1 MIVHRAGVPAMVAVS
16 LWFGCLTLAS
26 AAPQD
31 GPPRYASDVRPILE
45 TKCFRCHGGDAAKG
59 ELDLSRLP
67 LVLRGGESGAVVVA
81 GMPDDS
87 PLYELVLE
95 GAMPSDKQNPLSP
108 DEIELV
114 RRWIAEGLPLD
125 VAEAGGGIAEEVTE
139 DHIVPLMLLRCAIC
153 HGARKQEGGLDLRS
167 KAAMLKGGKSG
178 AAIVPGNADESL
190 LLRRINAGEMPPRT
204 RLVEASVKPMEPGE
218 VEKLSR
224 WIAAGAPTA
233 PTDSVEPSAPNG
245 VIEGDRAEGDRAV
258 GDEDRQFW
266 SFRPP
271 QPVSVPGV
279 HDTQRVGNPIDAFII
294 QRLESHGLS
303 LAPEAPREILLRRA
317 SFDLTGLPPTPEEV
331 EEFLA
336 DPDPRAYEAQ
346 IDRLLASPRYGERWG
361 RHWLDLAGYSDSE
374 GKREQDLPRK
384 AAYRYRDYVIRA
396 LNADKPYDRFLV
408 EQLAGDELA
417 DYEHAPEITPEIYDN
432 LVATGFLRMAPDPT
446 WANITCFVPDRLELI
461 ADELDVLA
469 SSVMG
474 LTLKCARC
482 HSHKFDPIPQRDYY
496 RLAAIFKGAFDE
508 HDWLKPDHD
517 FLSYGDQGKRQ
528 LPHVTTAERR
538 AWEQN
543 EADVRQAIDGLR
555 AALDARAA
563 PLRQRLLDERLAQLP
578 EVLRDDLR
586 KALAI
591 PPVERNEVQRYLAGK
606 FEAQL
611 QIDAAAL
618 KQADAAFKQASD
630 ETERQIAALEAR
642 RQPEPTI
649 RALWDR
655 GEPSPSYVYRRGN
668 YLDAGARVEP
678 GVPAVLTNGRTALA
692 IEPPWPGAK
701 QTGRRLAFARW
712 LTQPDQPLTAR
723 VMVNRVWKHHF
734 GAGIVRSLG
743 NFGKTGTGPSHP
755 ELLDWLAIEFVR
767 QGWSLKA
774 MHRLMMT
781 SNTYRQSSAVTEG
794 HVKLDPDNRFW
805 SRMPLLRLDAE
816 ALRDSLLLVSGSLVV
831 RPFGPPDPVQAQPDG
846 LVTVGKQDTG
856 GWRRSMYV
864 AQYRKQIPTL
874 LEAFDLP
881 LMNPNCIERPT
892 SIVAPQALH
901 LLNDGTIRELAE
913 RFAERVRAEVGDDRR
928 RQVERVYLVAF
939 GRRPQGEELRLG
951 LETLD
956 RLAAEWRKQ
965 EAEAEAAKRALAS
978 YCHAI
983 VNSAGFMYI
992 D

>member
-1 MIVHRAGVPAMVAVS
+1 METYPTIPPHWRFSPVIPYRTAAVVIRRAGLPSTVAVS
-16 LWFGCLTLAS
+16 LWFGCLALAS
-26 AAPQD
+26 AAPRD
-31 GPPRYASDVRPILE
+31 GSPRYATDVRPILE
-45 TKCFRCHGGDAAKG
+45 AKCFRCHGGDVKKG

-67 LVLRGGESGAVVVA
+67 LVLQGGESGAVVVA
-81 GMPDDS
+81 GKPDES

-95 GAMPSDKQNPLSP
+95 GAMPSDKQDPLSP
-108 DEIELV
+108 AEIELV

-125 VAEAGGGIAEEVTE
+125 VAEAGSGTADEVTE
-139 DHIVPLMLLRCAIC
+139 DDVVPLMLLRCGIC

-167 KAAMLKGGKSG
+167 KTAMLKGGKSG
-178 AAIVPGNADESL
+178 AAIVPRSAGESL
-190 LLRRINAGEMPPRT
+190 LLRRINAREMPPRA

-224 WIAAGAPTA
+224 WIAAGAPKA
-233 PTDSVEPSAPNG
+233 PAGSAETSAETDK
-245 VIEGDRAEGDRAV
+245 AV
-258 GDEDRQFW
+258 SDDDRQFW

-271 QPVSVPGV
+271 MPVPVPGV
-279 HDTQRVGNPIDAFII
+279 QDAKRVGNPIDAFII

-303 LAPEAPREILLRRA
+303 LAPEAPREVLLRRA

-331 EEFLA
+331 EDFLA
-336 DPDPRAYEAQ
+336 DPDPLAYETR

-396 LNADKPYDRFLV
+396 LNADKPYDRFLM

-417 DYEHAPEITPEIYDN
+417 DYLHAPEITPEIYDN
-432 LVATGFLRMAPDPT
+432 LVATGFLRMAPDAT

-508 HDWLKPDHD
+508 HDWLKPEID

-528 LPHVTTAERR
+528 LPHVTTTERQ
-538 AWEQN
+538 AWERN
-543 EADVRQAIDGLR
+543 EADVRQAIDALR
-555 AALDARAA
+555 AALDAKAA
-563 PLRQRLLDERLAQLP
+563 PLRQRLLEERLAQLP

-586 KALAI
+586 KVLAT
-591 PPVERNEVQRYLAGK
+591 PAAERNEVQRYLAGK

-611 QIDAAAL
+611 QIDQAAL
-618 KQADAAFKQASD
+618 NQAESAFKQAAD
-630 ETERQIAALEAR
+630 ESAAQIAALEAR
-642 RQPEPTI
+642 RRPEPTI

-655 GEPSPSYVYRRGN
+655 GEPSPSFVYRRGN
-668 YLDAGARVEP
+668 YLDPGARVEP
-678 GVPAVLTNGRTALA
+678 GVPAVLTDGHTSLA

-712 LTQPDQPLTAR
+712 LTRPEQPLTAR

-781 SNTYRQSSAVTEG
+781 SNTYRQSSAVTEV
-794 HVKLDPDNRFW
+794 HAKLDPDNRLW
-805 SRMPLLRLDAE
+805 SRMPLARLDAE
-816 ALRDSLLLVSGSLVV
+816 ALRDSLLLVSSSLVV
-831 RPFGPPDPVQAQPDG
+831 RPFGPPDPVQAHPDG

-856 GWRRSMYV
+856 GWRRSAYV

-881 LMNPNCIERPT
+881 LMNPNCVERPT

-901 LLNDGTIRELAE
+901 LLNDGTIRELSE
-913 RFAERVRAEVGDDRR
+913 RFAERVRAEAGDDRR
-928 RQVERVYLVAF
+928 RQVERVYLVA
-939 GRRPQGEELRLG
+939 GG
-951 LETLD
+951 
-956 RLAAEWRKQ
+956 
-965 EAEAEAAKRALAS
+965 
-978 YCHAI
+978 
-983 VNSAGFMYI
+983 
-992 D
+992 

>member
-1 MIVHRAGVPAMVAVS
+1 MRSTCASSDVFRQAGFTGALAALLLAAS
-16 LWFGCLTLAS
+16 LARS
-26 AAPQD
+26 AAADSP
-31 GPPRYASDVRPILE
+31 PAAPRYATDVRPILQA
-45 TKCFRCHGGDAAKG
+45 KCFRCHGADVKKG

-67 LVLRGGESGAVVVA
+67 LVLQGGESGTVVVA
-81 GMPDDS
+81 GKPDES
-87 PLYELVLE
+87 PLLELVLE

-108 DEIELV
+108 AEIEIV

-125 VAEAGGGIAEEVTE
+125 VTDAGEAGAGEVTE
-139 DHIVPLMLLRCAIC
+139 AEIVPLMLLRCAAC
-153 HGARKQEGGLDLRS
+153 HGARKQEAGLDLRS
-167 KAAMLKGGKSG
+167 KSAMLKGGESG

-190 LLRRINAGEMPPRT
+190 LLRRIHAGEMPPRT
-204 RLVEASVKPMEPGE
+204 RLVEVSVKPMEPGE
-218 VEKLSR
+218 VEKLAR
-224 WIAAGAPTA
+224 WIAAGAPEA
-233 PTDSVEPSAPNG
+233 KADSPESL
-245 VIEGDRAEGDRAV
+245 AEADKAV
-258 GDEDRQFW
+258 SDEDRQFW

-271 QPVSVPGV
+271 RPVAVPSVR
-279 HDTQRVGNPIDAFII
+279 DSARVYNPIDAFIL
-294 QRLESHGLS
+294 QRLESRGLAP
-303 LAPEAPREILLRRA
+303 APEAPREVLLRRA
-317 SFDLTGLPPTPEEV
+317 SFDLTGMPPTPEEV
-331 EEFLA
+331 EAFLS
-336 DPDPRAYEAQ
+336 DSDPRAYETL

-361 RHWLDLAGYSDSE
+361 RHWLDLAGYADSE
-374 GKREQDLPRK
+374 GKREQDLVRK

-396 LNADKPYDRFLV
+396 LNADKPYDRFLL

-417 DYEHAPEITPEIYDN
+417 DYEHALEITAEIYDN
-432 LVATGFLRMAPDPT
+432 LVATGFLRMAPDAT
-446 WANITCFVPDRLELI
+446 WANITGFVPDRLEVI
-461 ADELDVLA
+461 GDELDVLA

-508 HDWLKPDHD
+508 HDWLKPEID

-538 AWEQN
+538 AWEQDD
-543 EADVRQAIDGLR
+543 AAIRQAIDALR
-555 AALDARAA
+555 AALDAKAA
-563 PLRQRLLDERLAQLP
+563 PVRRRLLDERLARLP

-586 KALAI
+586 KMLAT
-591 PPVERNEVQRYLAGK
+591 PPGERNEVQCYLAGK
-606 FEAQL
+606 FEAHL
-611 QIDAAAL
+611 QVDLAAL
-618 KQADAAFKQASD
+618 KQADVAFKQAAD
-630 ETERQIAALEAR
+630 ETERQIAALEGR

-668 YLDAGARVEP
+668 YLDPGARVEP
-678 GVPAVLTNGRTALA
+678 GVPAVLANAGTALA

-712 LTQPDQPLTAR
+712 LTRPEHPLTAR

-755 ELLDWLAIEFVR
+755 ELLDWLAIEFAR

-774 MHRLMMT
+774 MHRLMTT
-781 SNTYRQSSAVTEG
+781 SNTYRQSSAVTEV
-794 HVKLDPDNRFW
+794 HERLDPDNRLW
-805 SRMPLLRLDAE
+805 SRMPLARLEAE
-816 ALRDSLLLVSGSLVV
+816 PLRDALLLVSGALVD
-831 RPFGPPDPVQAQPDG
+831 RPFGPPDPVQAHPDG
-846 LVTVGKQDTG
+846 LVTVGKQATG
-856 GWRRSMYV
+856 GWRRSTYV

-881 LMNPNCIERPT
+881 LMNPNCIERPA

-901 LLNDGTIRELAE
+901 LLNDGTVSELAGL
-913 RFAERVRAEVGDDRR
+913 FAARVRAEAGNDRG
-928 RQVERVYLVAF
+928 RQVERVYLIAL
-939 GRRPQGEELRLG
+939 GRRPNEDELRLG
-951 LETLD
+951 VETLQ
-956 RLAAEWRKQ
+956 RLAAQWRKQ
-965 EAEAEAAKRALAS
+965 ETESEAEKRALAN

-983 VNSAGFMYI
+983 VNSAEFVYI

>member
-1 MIVHRAGVPAMVAVS
+1 
-16 LWFGCLTLAS
+16 
-26 AAPQD
+26 
-31 GPPRYASDVRPILE
+31 VRPILE
-45 TKCFRCHGGDAAKG
+45 TKCFRCHGGDVKKG

-67 LVLRGGESGAVVVA
+67 LVLQGGESGAVVIA
-81 GMPDDS
+81 GMPDES
-87 PLYELVLE
+87 PLYDLVLE
-95 GAMPSDKQNPLSP
+95 GAMPSDKQNPLSSA
-108 DEIELV
+108 EIDLV
-114 RRWIAEGLPLD
+114 RRWIAEGLALD
-125 VAEAGGGIAEEVTE
+125 VAEAGGGIAEQVTE
-139 DHIVPLMLLRCAIC
+139 DDIVPMMLLRCAIC

-178 AAIVPGNADESL
+178 AAILPGNADESL

-218 VEKLSR
+218 VEKLAR
-224 WIAAGAPTA
+224 WIAAGALTA
-233 PTDSVEPSAPNG
+233 TTDPAGASAPNG
-245 VIEGDRAEGDRAV
+245 SVEGDKAV
-258 GDEDRQFW
+258 SDEDRQFW

-271 QPVSVPGV
+271 QPAPAPNVQDS
-279 HDTQRVGNPIDAFII
+279 QRIGNPIDAFII
-294 QRLESHGLS
+294 QRLESQGLS

-331 EEFLA
+331 EAFLA
-336 DPDPRAYEAQ
+336 DSDPQAYETQ

-384 AAYRYRDYVIRA
+384 AAYRYRDYVIRSI
-396 LNADKPYDRFLV
+396 NADKPYDRFLV
-408 EQLAGDELA
+408 EQIAGDELV
-417 DYEHAPEITPEIYDN
+417 DYEHAPEITQEIYDN

-461 ADELDVLA
+461 ADELDILA

-496 RLAAIFKGAFDE
+496 RLAAIFKGALDE

-528 LPHVTTAERR
+528 LPQVTTAERQ
-538 AWEQN
+538 AWERN
-543 EADVRQAIDGLR
+543 EANVRQAIDALR
-555 AALDARAA
+555 AALDANAA

-586 KALAI
+586 KVLAT
-591 PPVERNEVQRYLAGK
+591 PPAERNEVQRYLAGK

-618 KQADAAFKQASD
+618 NQADSAFKQSAD
-630 ETERQIAALEAR
+630 ETMAQIATLEAR
-642 RQPEPTI
+642 RRPEPTI

-655 GEPSPSYVYRRGN
+655 GEPSPSFVYRRGN
-668 YLDAGARVEP
+668 YLDPGARVEP
-678 GVPAVLTNGRTALA
+678 GVPSVLTDGRTPLT

-712 LTQPDQPLTAR
+712 LTRPEQPLTAR
-723 VMVNRVWKHHF
+723 VMVNRIWKHHF

-781 SNTYRQSSAVTEG
+781 SNAYRQSSAVTEG
-794 HVKLDPDNRFW
+794 HTKLDPDNRLW
-805 SRMPLLRLDAE
+805 SRMPLVRLDAE
-816 ALRDSLLLVSGSLVV
+816 ALRDSLLLVSNSLVV
-831 RPFGPPDPVQAQPDG
+831 RPFGPPDPVEAHPDG
-846 LVTVGKQDTG
+846 LVTVGKHDSG
-856 GWRRSMYV
+856 GWRRSTYV

-901 LLNDGTIRELAE
+901 LLNDATIRELAQ
-913 RFAERVRAEVGDDRR
+913 RFAERVRGEAGDDRQ
-928 RQVERVYLVAF
+928 RQIERVYLVAL
-939 GRRPQGEELRLG
+939 GRRPNAEELQLG
-951 LETLD
+951 LETME

-965 EAEAEAAKRALAS
+965 EAEAEAAKRAVAS

-983 VNSAGFMYI
+983 LNSAEFMYI